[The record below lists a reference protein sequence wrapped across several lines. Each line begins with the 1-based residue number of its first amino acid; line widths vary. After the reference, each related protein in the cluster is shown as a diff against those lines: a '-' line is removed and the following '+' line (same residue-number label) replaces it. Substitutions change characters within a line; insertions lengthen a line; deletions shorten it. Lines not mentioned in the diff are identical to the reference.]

1 MMIKIMVKKQRNYK
15 EAYKVRKRIIFCN
28 NMRNGKDDKEM
39 NIVLIF
45 AIEKSSVHI
54 LEKMMREIY

>member
-1 MMIKIMVKKQRNYK
+1 MMIKIMDKKQRNYK
-15 EAYKVRKRIIFCN
+15 EAYKVRKRIILCN